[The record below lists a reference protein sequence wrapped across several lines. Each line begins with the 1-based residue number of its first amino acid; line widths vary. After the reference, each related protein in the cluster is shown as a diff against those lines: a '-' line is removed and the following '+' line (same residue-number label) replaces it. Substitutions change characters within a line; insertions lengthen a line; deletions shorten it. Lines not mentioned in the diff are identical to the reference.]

1 MRVTAQDNERSLQG
15 ASTAMNG
22 TLKCVAYNK
31 AGEVS
36 TTAPITVIAPIPV
49 EFEQSLS
56 DATCREGD
64 TLKLKAVLLGEPSPD
79 VTW

>member
-1 MRVTAQDNERSLQG
+1 MT
-15 ASTAMNG
+15 G
-22 TLKCVAYNK
+22 TIKCVAYNK
-31 AGEVS
+31 MGEAQS
-36 TTAPITVIAPIPV
+36 QAPIKVIAPIPV